1 MRGATVM
8 LAVVVVLVAAP
19 AWADF
24 KAGQEAYYRRDYDT
38 ALKEWRPLAE
48 QGEAKPQNAM
58 GVLYREGKGVPKNFR
73 EALRWFRL
81 AAEQGYAGGQYNLG
95 MMYEH
100 GRGAPK
106 NYVQAHMWVALAAA
120 QRHLNARRARNR
132 LAAQMPPAQ
141 LADAQQLAREWTPKP
156 ER

>member
-1 MRGATVM
+1 MRGATLL

-24 KAGQEAYYRRDYDT
+24 KAGKEAYYRSDYDT
-38 ALKEWRPLAE
+38 ALKEWWPLAE
-48 QGEAKPQNAM
+48 QGEAKPQNAL
-58 GVLYREGKGVPKNFR
+58 GVLSREGKGVPQNFR

-81 AAEQGYAGGQYNLG
+81 AAKQGYAGGQYNLG
-95 MMYEH
+95 MMYEN
-100 GRGAPK
+100 GRGVRK

-141 LADAQQLAREWTPKP
+141 LADAHQLAREWTPKP